1 MLPLSASKTPSR
13 DDYRVSFRISF
24 QDALSF
30 LLPFFIIA
38 FGCDRSRG
46 IEQGCQKNIV
56 CSYGSSVQIRFKAAD
71 QCYSTDAGKQTHGI
85 MQTAQ
90 TPVRQLER
98 EHSGTD
104 NG

>member
-1 MLPLSASKTPSR
+1 MIIVFLFG
-13 DDYRVSFRISF
+13 YRFRMRCRSFS
-24 QDALSF
+24 L
-30 LLPFFIIA
+30 FFIIA

-46 IEQGCQKNIV
+46 IEQGRQKNIV
-56 CSYGSSVQIRFKAAD
+56 RSYGSSVQIRFKAAD